1 MRHGNKVNHLGRK
14 TGHLKA
20 MLSNMACSLL
30 EHKRITT
37 TLAKAKSLRVFVE
50 PILTKS
56 KNDTTHSRRLVFS
69 HLQNKEIVTELFRDI
84 ALKIATRNGGYTRII
99 RTGFRLGDNAEMCI
113 IELVDYND
121 IYTNEKAKKTTR
133 RSRRGGGATT
143 PSVSG
148 ETDVEDVVSDEVV
161 AEDTV
166 VQDAIVE
173 DVVSE
178 EVVVEETVTE
188 DTVTEEV
195 VFEEVV
201 VEETVVEDV
210 VSEEVVVEETVT
222 EDTVTEEVVSEEVV
236 VEETVVEEVVA
247 EEVVVE
253 EAVVEEAV
261 VEDTV
266 SAEVVVEEAVSEEP
280 VIEETTPET
289 PAEDSTEEEKK
300 EEN

>member
-69 HLQNKEIVTELFRDI
+69 HLQNKEVVTELFRDI

-148 ETDVEDVVSDEVV
+148 ETDVEE
-161 AEDTV
+161 
-166 VQDAIVE
+166 
-173 DVVSE
+173 VVSE
-178 EVVVEETVTE
+178 EAVVE
-188 DTVTEEV
+188 DTVT
-195 VFEEVV
+195 EEVV
-201 VEETVVEDV
+201 VEETVVEDAI
-210 VSEEVVVEETVT
+210 
-222 EDTVTEEVVSEEVV
+222 
-236 VEETVVEEVVA
+236 VEEVVA
-247 EEVVVE
+247 EE
-253 EAVVEEAV
+253 A
-261 VEDTV
+261 
-266 SAEVVVEEAVSEEP
+266 VVEEAVSEEP

>member
-69 HLQNKEIVTELFRDI
+69 HLQNKEVVTELFRDI
-84 ALKIATRNGGYTRII
+84 ALKIANRDGGYTRII

-148 ETDVEDVVSDEVV
+148 ETDVEDVVLDEVV
-161 AEDTV
+161 AQETV
-166 VQDAIVE
+166 AQDAIVE

-178 EVVVEETVTE
+178 EVVVE
-188 DTVTEEV
+188 DTVTEEAV
-195 VFEEVV
+195 VEEAVAEEAVVEDAVTEEAVVEEAVVEEVV
-201 VEETVVEDV
+201 
-210 VSEEVVVEETVT
+210 
-222 EDTVTEEVVSEEVV
+222 TEEA
-236 VEETVVEEVVA
+236 VVEEVVA
-247 EEVVVE
+247 EEVVAE
-253 EAVVEEAV
+253 EVVAEEV
-261 VEDTV
+261 VDE
-266 SAEVVVEEAVSEEP
+266 EVVVEEAVSEET

>member
-69 HLQNKEIVTELFRDI
+69 HLQNKEVVTELFRDI

-143 PSVSG
+143 SSVSG

-161 AEDTV
+161 AED
-166 VQDAIVE
+166 AIVE
-173 DVVSE
+173 DVVAE
-178 EVVVEETVTE
+178 EAVVEEAI
-188 DTVTEEV
+188 
-195 VFEEVV
+195 
-201 VEETVVEDV
+201 
-210 VSEEVVVEETVT
+210 
-222 EDTVTEEVVSEEVV
+222 
-236 VEETVVEEVVA
+236 VEEVVA
-247 EEVVVE
+247 EEVVVK
-253 EAVVEEAV
+253 EAVVEDTVTEEAV

-266 SAEVVVEEAVSEEP
+266 TEEVVVEDTVTEEAVSEEP

>member
-69 HLQNKEIVTELFRDI
+69 HLQNKEVVTELFRDI

-113 IELVDYND
+113 IELVDYNE

-148 ETDVEDVVSDEVV
+148 ETDVEHVVSDEVV
-161 AEDTV
+161 TEETV

-178 EVVVEETVTE
+178 EVVVEDTVAEEAVEETIIE
-188 DTVTEEV
+188 DTV
-195 VFEEVV
+195 V
-201 VEETVVEDV
+201 VEA
-210 VSEEVVVEETVT
+210 
-222 EDTVTEEVVSEEVV
+222 V
-236 VEETVVEEVVA
+236 VEETVVEEEEVVA
-247 EEVVVE
+247 EV
-253 EAVVEEAV
+253 AVVEEAV

-266 SAEVVVEEAVSEEP
+266 TEEVVVGETVSEEP

-289 PAEDSTEEEKK
+289 PAEEEKKEEKK